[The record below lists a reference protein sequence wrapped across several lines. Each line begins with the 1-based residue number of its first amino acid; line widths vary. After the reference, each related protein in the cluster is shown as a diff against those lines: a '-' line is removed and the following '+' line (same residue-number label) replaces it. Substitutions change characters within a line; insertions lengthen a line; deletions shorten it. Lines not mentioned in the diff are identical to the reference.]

1 MDRFK
6 HYLLGKEFVIAT
18 DHKAL
23 VSALDENKS
32 NKTYQS
38 RLTRWVDRL
47 LPYQFKVV
55 HLPGKDMGIVDY
67 LSRNPKGEPW
77 PESVLDEKFAVTSI
91 ESFHKALDCLN
102 SRLNDQDSIDRNENV
117 LEYSRFDQ
125 NVSNKNTSSTRC
137 YSNQNGPKR
146 TKHDRNERNEDSH
159 SFQREKRENPKISI
173 SQNRQRIQSVQS
185 LEKTRNFSNH
195 KSRKMHSG
203 ELEKSGKEKKM
214 VRIQERNNNTTLR
227 EEVTTTFNRTRMI
240 RPHISEDSD
249 LKQIP
254 QARWYLPN
262 TQSGQSTSTAQ
273 TVSPGN
279 RGPSTSTVSTAQSKL
294 VSFWELVGSNRS
306 TEPPFAAMELEAISG
321 IQSPKP
327 PGLSTSGDE
336 AEVGQIVEVDLTLD
350 SDDRDYSSGTET
362 CVITPQKTRHNSRKS
377 EYKRGEQLME
387 TENPLSLDKL
397 FDKILLAELVSEDTW
412 MDRLRRVVERNDRHG
427 FELMGIYTNPLW
439 HQMSVVDD
447 CLLVDNRLA
456 VPEKLRQAV
465 LRRLHQGHPGQEA
478 VLEVSNYMWW
488 PHMHKDIVNMAE
500 ECRSCTRYGK
510 NAKYL
515 IPKNSAKPLPLLSQP
530 GQELQLDYAG
540 PLEDHKGKKIYLLVA
555 IDRYSK
561 FPSVKV
567 TKSTGGKSTIKFLR
581 TYIDTHGIPESIKTD
596 QFSGFKGKAM
606 KKFCTENNITQK
618 FCPVGDHR
626 GCGLVERTIQT
637 IKKRLGVML
646 LDKKVQSIKL
656 CLSTIIRDLRWNKQK
671 SIKVS
676 RFEANFG
683 RLPKTEFK
691 IVRDKFLMDSDR
703 LDKEHLER
711 SALTASQLK
720 RRIDQSREN
729 VKIIRKGRNSR
740 DTSPLFRHDMSMTKD
755 RARAKELKQLL
766 EANARWNATR
776 RDLSD
781 SELRRVVDETS
792 TINPELRK
800 ELLYSWER
808 GFIEDKQT
816 TSKED
821 LSGSFLRKHEQRKS
835 GKALT
840 IPLKSKIVSETPST
854 IKTAAG
860 AVYRK
865 SDIARS
871 KLSTQ
876 PKAYSSEKK
885 RSPTGEEPRSK
896 QQKTGTLPV
905 EEDSDSAEEH
915 DAKDRGLRDENLEDS
930 QLKEKFQNSPSVVTS
945 RDTRTGGGLNLG
957 GKRGKPNRA
966 GPVVQNTKTT
976 RGKTQES
983 GTTKAAKTVT
993 KKRDTSN
1000 EAVYIESSAPNK
1012 APTTK
1017 KIKQQTSEKKI
1028 LDTFQNNNMTS
1039 QEWEEIQIKC

>member
-1 MDRFK
+1 M
-6 HYLLGKEFVIAT
+6 
-18 DHKAL
+18 
-23 VSALDENKS
+23 
-32 NKTYQS
+32 
-38 RLTRWVDRL
+38 
-47 LPYQFKVV
+47 
-55 HLPGKDMGIVDY
+55 
-67 LSRNPKGEPW
+67 
-77 PESVLDEKFAVTSI
+77 
-91 ESFHKALDCLN
+91 
-102 SRLNDQDSIDRNENV
+102 
-117 LEYSRFDQ
+117 
-125 NVSNKNTSSTRC
+125 
-137 YSNQNGPKR
+137 
-146 TKHDRNERNEDSH
+146 
-159 SFQREKRENPKISI
+159 
-173 SQNRQRIQSVQS
+173 
-185 LEKTRNFSNH
+185 
-195 KSRKMHSG
+195 
-203 ELEKSGKEKKM
+203 EKSGKEKKM
-214 VRIQERNNNTTLR
+214 VRIQERNNNNTLR
-227 EEVTTTFNRTRMI
+227 EEVTTTVHRTRMI
-240 RPHISEDSD
+240 RPHILESEASD
-249 LKQIP
+249 LEQIT
-254 QARWYLPN
+254 QASWYLPN

-273 TVSPGN
+273 TVSPGK
-279 RGPSTSTVSTAQSKL
+279 RGPSTSTVSTAHSKL
-294 VSFWELVGSNRS
+294 VSFWELVGSGRS

-350 SDDRDYSSGTET
+350 SDNRDYSSGTET
-362 CVITPQKTRHNSRKS
+362 CVTTPQKTRHNSRKS

-397 FDKILLAELVSEDTW
+397 FDKSLLAELVSEDTW
-412 MDRLRRVVERNDRHG
+412 MDRLKRVVERNDRHG
-427 FELMGIYTNPLW
+427 FELMGPYTNPLW

-447 CLLVDNRLA
+447 CLQVDNRLA

-465 LRRLHQGHPGQEA
+465 LRRLHQGHHGQEA
-478 VLEVSNYMWW
+478 MLEVSNYLWW
-488 PHMHKDIVNMAE
+488 PHMHKDIVKMAE

-581 TYIDTHGIPESIKTD
+581 TYIDTHGIAESIKTD

-626 GCGLVERTIQT
+626 GSLVERTIQT
-637 IKKRLGVML
+637 IKRRLGVML
-646 LDKKVQSIKL
+646 LEEKVQSIKL

-676 RFEANFG
+676 PFEAHFC

-740 DTSPLFRHDMSMTKD
+740 DTSPLFRHDTAMAKD

-800 ELLYSWER
+800 ELVYSWER
-808 GFIEDKQT
+808 GFIEYKQT

-871 KLSTQ
+871 KLSTL

-896 QQKTGTLPV
+896 QQKTGKLPV

-966 GPVVQNTKTT
+966 GPVVQNTKPT
-976 RGKTQES
+976 RGKTQEA

-1000 EAVYIESSAPNK
+1000 EAVYIESSAPK
-1012 APTTK
+1012 EAPTTK
-1017 KIKQQTSEKKI
+1017 KITQQTSEKEI
-1028 LDTFQNNNMTS
+1028 LDTFQSNNMTS
-1039 QEWEEIQIKC
+1039 QEWEEITNQVLTRGVQKEAEKLLSQQMDPVDYSTPGFADESD